1 MLRRGHDLI
10 LERPVSRRTLS
21 MRQEP
26 PRFHVPIVPEL
37 RVTAERKIEAG
48 TGNLFDCDLGPLRD
62 REDNLL
68 ALMSEVKR

>member
-1 MLRRGHDLI
+1 
-10 LERPVSRRTLS
+10 

-68 ALMSEVKR
+68 ALISEVKP